1 MKKLVALLLALCM
14 VLGLMAGCGSTAKP
28 AASAPAADGG
38 NAGNAAAPADDSPTA
53 DYNAGADAPTYIMVS
68 KTLSDPIFI
77 DMYIGF
83 RQFCQEV
90 GVSCMYRGTEEST
103 VE

>member
-28 AASAPAADGG
+28 AASEPAADGG

-53 DYNAGADAPTYIMVS
+53 D
-68 KTLSDPIFI
+68 
-77 DMYIGF
+77 
-83 RQFCQEV
+83 
-90 GVSCMYRGTEEST
+90 
-103 VE
+103 